1 MRPGCGR
8 TSPGSTPRCAARS
21 LSRWWARR
29 IIAELHERTLGR
41 AAIDTMIGRLYRE
54 GSCVASDASAWEVA
68 LLERNAVVDPLRH
81 VSLDEFLNGRWRVP
95 VVERGTS
102 TGPRWGELPQND
114 AEALQELA
122 RQRALGQRATIVSNT
137 CRTPGAAPDSP
148 TFNFLTIATPHHQSI
163 TCRSKRQC
171 SGSVRSP
178 SAVVR
183 AFGRQGK
190 QPQDRPAVP
199 HNSN

>member
-1 MRPGCGR
+1 
-8 TSPGSTPRCAARS
+8 
-21 LSRWWARR
+21 
-29 IIAELHERTLGR
+29 
-41 AAIDTMIGRLYRE
+41 MIGRLYRE
-54 GSCVASDASAWEVA
+54 GSCVVRDASAWEVA
-68 LLERNAVVDPLRH
+68 LLERNVVVDPLRH

-95 VVERGTS
+95 LVERGTS

-148 TFNFLTIATPHHQSI
+148 TFNVLTIATRYHQSI
-163 TCRSKRQC
+163 TCRNKRQC